1 MKDLIIPAKLI
12 RREINWLAFGIVLAF
27 LVNVGAILAFKT
39 QWNELLITWPITLAL
54 AGIVYAL
61 LILPRLCWAGL
72 CRLLRRPDRPP
83 LSSKTRLQ
91 STQNAK

>member
-12 RREINWLAFGIVLAF
+12 RRE
-27 LVNVGAILAFKT
+27 
-39 QWNELLITWPITLAL
+39 LLTTWPITLAL
-54 AGIVYAL
+54 AGIVYVL

-72 CRLLRRPDRPP
+72 CRLLHDRRP